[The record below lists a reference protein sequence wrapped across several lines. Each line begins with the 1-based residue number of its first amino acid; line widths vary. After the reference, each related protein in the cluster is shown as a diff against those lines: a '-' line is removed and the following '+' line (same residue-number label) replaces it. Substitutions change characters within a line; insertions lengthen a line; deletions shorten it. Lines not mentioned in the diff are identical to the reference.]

1 MNRVVLVGCGYWGKN
16 WYNTLS
22 KLSNVEIVAVIDPKP
37 VIEVKNQYN
46 DLASFDA
53 ACLEY
58 SHAIIAVQ
66 AEHHKVYTKY
76 FKAKLGGQYVLVE
89 KPCGLLFEPR
99 EHYYDCYPGYLFLSS
114 APYKRI
120 KNMLKEK
127 MLGKILYSHFR
138 RASMGPRIRTDV
150 SIIEDYM
157 IHDLYIYQ
165 DLFGYRPKELR
176 IEVNASKQLGEEIK
190 CSTATVQIYN
200 QVNGHEATFFSSWI
214 YPMKERKI
222 VIVGT
227 EGSIIWEGEK
237 LLYFTRSHYSPIEGV
252 DKYGNKGWELKEYPF
267 VDIAPEE
274 KKSTLEL
281 EFEDFINQEPR
292 TQIQKELGELLK
304 MLVTS

>member
-1 MNRVVLVGCGYWGKN
+1 MNKVVLVGCGYWGKN

-22 KLSNVEIVAVIDPKP
+22 KLSDVEIVAVIDPKP
-37 VIEVKNQYN
+37 VIEVKNQYD

-53 ACLEY
+53 ACLVY

-76 FKAKLGGQYVLVE
+76 FKAKLGGENVLVE
-89 KPCGLLFEPR
+89 KPCGLLSEPR
-99 EHYYDCYPGYLFLSS
+99 EHYYDCYPGYLFLST
-114 APYKRI
+114 PHYKRI
-120 KNMLKEK
+120 KSMIKEK
-127 MLGKILYSHFR
+127 MLGDILYSHFW

-165 DLFGYRPKELR
+165 DLFQYKLKDLSVS
-176 IEVNASKQLGEEIK
+176 INADRQLGEKIK
-190 CSTATVQIYN
+190 PSTATIELTN
-200 QVNGHEATFFSSWI
+200 AGNKHRATFFSSWI

-227 EGSIIWEGEK
+227 EGSIIWEGDK
-237 LLYFTRSHYSPIEGV
+237 LYFTRSHYSNIEGV
-252 DKYGNKGWELKEYPF
+252 DKYGNIGWELKEYPTN
-267 VDIAPEE
+267 DITPEE
-274 KKSTLEL
+274 KRSTLEL

-304 MLVTS
+304 MLVTN